1 MVLNLENPA
10 EPNLENQI
18 KRTKI
23 QIMKKFTLSLL
34 LLGLLNYPIFAQN
47 RNDVYYQY
55 NTWSAFV
62 NKVFEGD
69 ATVKDLKKRG
79 NIGLGSFNLLDGELV
94 MLNNVVYRVRE
105 DGTVSVAQNSDTI
118 IYVNAAFFKP
128 EKVVDTGST
137 SLDFDDLGSFID
149 NQLPSRNYFYAF
161 TVEGEFET
169 IKCGG
174 LRKQTPPFL
183 EGLDILIPNR
193 PVFQGQK
200 IKGTMVGFY
209 CPDMIGDI
217 NVSGYHFHFISDDK
231 TLAGHVMEFTSNS
244 PLVIKIDKLH
254 RYEFQ
259 LPQTEGFGKVQLEKE
274 FQYKNY

>member
-1 MVLNLENPA
+1 M
-10 EPNLENQI
+10 I
-18 KRTKI
+18 KI
-23 QIMKKFTLSLL
+23 QILKNTIMKRKSYLL
-34 LLGLLNYPIFAQN
+34 LLLLFLETPLFAQTKHN
-47 RNDVYYQY
+47 VYYQY

-69 ATVKDLKKRG
+69 VTVKDLKKRG

-94 MLNNVVYRVRE
+94 MLNDIVYRVRK

-118 IYVNAAFFKP
+118 IYVNAAFFRP
-128 EKVVDTGST
+128 DKVVKTEST
-137 SLDFDDLGSFID
+137 SLNFDKLGSLIYS
-149 NQLPSRNYFYAF
+149 QLSSKNYFYAF

-174 LRKQTPPFL
+174 LRKQAPPFI
-183 EGLDILIPNR
+183 EGLDVLIPSR
-193 PVFQGQK
+193 PVFEGEK

-231 TLAGHVMEFTSNS
+231 KLAGHVMEFTSNS
-244 PLVIKIDKLH
+244 PLMIKIDQLH

-259 LPQTEGFGKVQLEKE
+259 LPQTVGYEKVQLENK
-274 FQYKNY
+274 FQYKNK